1 MKRVHT
7 VKRAYPDVAMRSL
20 ERRGEDGRRVL
31 LLNFWFADNAGAM
44 HALRRREAFERLLAR
59 SCHIPHRA
67 LSTAKRRTL
76 YDTLGVQSTA
86 SDDEIRQARVL
97 GGREEGEGLC

>member
-1 MKRVHT
+1 MLRCGAWSEGEKMG
-7 VKRAYPDVAMRSL
+7 DVSSS
-20 ERRGEDGRRVL
+20 
-31 LLNFWFADNAGAM
+31 LNFWFADNAGAM